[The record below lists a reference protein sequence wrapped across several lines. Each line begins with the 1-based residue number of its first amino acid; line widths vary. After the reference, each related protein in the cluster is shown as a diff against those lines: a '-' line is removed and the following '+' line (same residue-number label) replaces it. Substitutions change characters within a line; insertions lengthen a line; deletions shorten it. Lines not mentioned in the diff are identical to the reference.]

1 MIYKHLFL
9 TAILFLGTFVNGHT
23 GNYTKSG
30 NTVTVNVE
38 SPGERGAKTVRL
50 QVIGDKIVRVEATP
64 ETSFPE
70 KQSLIVVPQK
80 ANTRFTVTQQGDD
93 ITVSTRQ
100 VRAVVSSRTGHVA
113 FYDADGRL
121 LLGETARDGKPS
133 APSPY
138 RNAKLAQAH
147 SPTDSA
153 TAGRGTCNLTRRP
166 TKPSTDSD
174 SIRRRN
180 ST

>member
-121 LLGETARDGKPS
+121 LLGETARDGKTFRPFTV
-133 APSPY
+133 PERETGTGTLTDGQRNGWTWHMQFDSPADEAFY
-138 RNAKLAQAH
+138 GLGEHQAE
-147 SPTDSA
+147 
-153 TAGRGTCNLTRRP
+153 
-166 TKPSTDSD
+166 
-174 SIRRRN
+174 
-180 ST
+180 

>member
-121 LLGETARDGKPS
+121 LLG
-133 APSPY
+133 PSPY